1 VPCKATPVWRPH
13 PVSPYSSCT
22 TTCRSSLLHK
32 YCSQHQEQGET
43 FWNWKGREV
52 WNKERYCES
61 VEKRETKRNEGRR
74 RGSLKQRG
82 RVQTHQH
89 WRIVIFQLTIFFP
102 RCSTIEEK
110 VATGLRLCTGKK
122 KKKTTVVIGLPSHCH
137 LPNHREESSAS
148 SPPPPASSPAA
159 TALPVDNNIVRSKRR
174 KQKQRRTGL
183 KKKNTEKRKKKG
195 ADHRPSHSPGRHHQH
210 LHKAAAEREE
220 HRWQGGGNE
229 EESDR
234 KERKEIERGRKDQV
248 EVLNKGENFKTKPR
262 GQRDNH
268 W

>member
-1 VPCKATPVWRPH
+1 MQLPKPKALRPHITRNSEGVPCKAMPVWRPH

-52 WNKERYCES
+52 WNEERYCES
-61 VEKRETKRNEGRR
+61 VEKRETERNEGRR

-82 RVQTHQH
+82 RVQTHQR

-110 VATGLRLCTGKK
+110 AATGLRLCTGKK
-122 KKKTTVVIGLPSHCH
+122 KKKTAAVIGLPSHYH

-159 TALPVDNNIVRSKRR
+159 TALPVDNNTVRSRRR
-174 KQKQRRTGL
+174 KQNKGEQGWRKKTQRRERRKAPTIVQATPQAATTSTSTKPLQRG
-183 KKKNTEKRKKKG
+183 KNIVDRGEETKRKVTEKRGTKW
-195 ADHRPSHSPGRHHQH
+195 
-210 LHKAAAEREE
+210 REE
-220 HRWQGGGNE
+220 GKIKW
-229 EESDR
+229 
-234 KERKEIERGRKDQV
+234 K
-248 EVLNKGENFKTKPR
+248 F
-262 GQRDNH
+262 
-268 W
+268 